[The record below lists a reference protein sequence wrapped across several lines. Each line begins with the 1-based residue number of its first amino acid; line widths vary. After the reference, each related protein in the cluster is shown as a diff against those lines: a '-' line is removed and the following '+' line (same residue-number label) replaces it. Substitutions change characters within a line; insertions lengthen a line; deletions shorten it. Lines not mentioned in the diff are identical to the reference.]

1 MTGQKIN
8 LRRFFVLCSWFLWM
22 SLIFYLS
29 SRSVPAAS
37 QINWQDFTFKKSAH
51 VFVYFILTILT
62 FFSLPSGVSLNR
74 KLLISFLW
82 ATFYGVTDE
91 IHQGFTPGREPH
103 VRDVMFDSLGSI
115 IAVCLIRY
123 SHLKTLKI

>member
-1 MTGQKIN
+1 MA
-8 LRRFFVLCSWFLWM
+8 V
-22 SLIFYLS
+22 IFYLS

-51 VFVYFILTILT
+51 VFVYFVLTMLT
-62 FFSLPSGVSLNR
+62 FFSLPVEVKLNR

-82 ATFYGVTDE
+82 ATLYGISDE
-91 IHQGFTPGREPH
+91 IHQSFTPGREPH

-115 IAVCLIRY
+115 IAICLIKY
-123 SHLKTLKI
+123 SQLKTLKI